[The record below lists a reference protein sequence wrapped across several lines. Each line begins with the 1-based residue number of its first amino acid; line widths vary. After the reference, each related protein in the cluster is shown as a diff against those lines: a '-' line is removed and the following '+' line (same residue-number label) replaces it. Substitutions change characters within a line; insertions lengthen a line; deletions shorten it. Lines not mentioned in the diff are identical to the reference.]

1 MIGGAENEKG
11 GRTLRQQEARGYRVG
26 LTQMIVSMI
35 QFRIE
40 LPHMESIKDKRR
52 IVSSLKEKL
61 INRFHLSVA
70 EVDLQDS
77 LHYAHFG
84 AALVSNSRSF
94 GESVMHKVLA
104 FVEKNCEGVLQDA
117 EIFSETF

>member
-1 MIGGAENEKG
+1 M
-11 GRTLRQQEARGYRVG
+11 V
-26 LTQMIVSMI
+26 VSMI
-35 QFRIE
+35 QFRLA
-40 LPHMESIKDKRR
+40 LPPLESIKDKRR

-77 LHYAHFG
+77 LYSAQIG

-94 GESVMHKVLA
+94 GESVMQKVLA
-104 FVEKNCEGVLQDA
+104 FVESSSEGVLEDA
-117 EIFSETF
+117 QVFSETY

>member
-1 MIGGAENEKG
+1 M
-11 GRTLRQQEARGYRVG
+11 V
-26 LTQMIVSMI
+26 VSMI

-40 LPHMESIKDKRR
+40 LPPIESIKDKRR

-61 INRFHLSVA
+61 ANKFHMSVA

-77 LHYAHFG
+77 LHFAQIG

-94 GESVMHKVLA
+94 GETVMHKALE
-104 FVEKNCEGVLQDA
+104 FVEVNCEGVLEDA
-117 EIFSETF
+117 QVFSETY

>member
-1 MIGGAENEKG
+1 M
-11 GRTLRQQEARGYRVG
+11 V
-26 LTQMIVSMI
+26 VSMI

-40 LPHMESIKDKRR
+40 LPPIESIKDKRR

-61 INRFHLSVA
+61 ANKFHMSVA

-77 LHYAHFG
+77 LHVAQIG

-94 GESVMHKVLA
+94 GEMVMHKALA
-104 FVEKNCEGVLQDA
+104 FVEVNCEGVLEDA
-117 EIFSETF
+117 QVFSEIY

>member
-1 MIGGAENEKG
+1 
-11 GRTLRQQEARGYRVG
+11 
-26 LTQMIVSMI
+26 MIVSMI

-40 LPHMESIKDKRR
+40 LPPLQSIKDKRR

-61 INRFHLSVA
+61 SNKFPLSVA

-77 LHYAHFG
+77 MRYAQIG
-84 AALVSNSRSF
+84 AALVTNSRTF
-94 GESVMHKVLA
+94 GESLMHKVLR
-104 FVEKNCEGVLQDA
+104 FVENNCEGVLQEA